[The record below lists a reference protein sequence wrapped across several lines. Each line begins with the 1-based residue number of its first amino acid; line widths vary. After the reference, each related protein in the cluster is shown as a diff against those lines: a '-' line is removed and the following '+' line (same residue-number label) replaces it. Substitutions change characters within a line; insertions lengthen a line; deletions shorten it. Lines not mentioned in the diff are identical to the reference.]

1 MKTTNPL
8 ARLLRQSPFEPI
20 QEHMDIVALCTAEL
34 PLLFEALHQGDRQRL
49 EDVAR
54 RIDELES
61 SADAIKNELRYR
73 MPKTLMTPVDRR
85 DILTLVAAQDN
96 MADKVEDIAKILIL
110 REMTVPDALWPD
122 LSALITRVADTCHQ
136 AHNVIEN
143 LDELLEVGFRGR
155 YSKKVRKMVRQ
166 LKAVEAETDVLSA
179 TTARKLFA
187 IEKELDPVSVI
198 FWNELIMLT
207 ADVANKA
214 ENVGDTLML
223 FLAK

>member
-166 LKAVEAETDVLSA
+166 LKAGEAETDVLSA

>member
-110 REMTVPDALWPD
+110 REMTIPDALWPD

-166 LKAVEAETDVLSA
+166 LKAIEAETDVLSA

-198 FWNELIMLT
+198 FWNELIMQV